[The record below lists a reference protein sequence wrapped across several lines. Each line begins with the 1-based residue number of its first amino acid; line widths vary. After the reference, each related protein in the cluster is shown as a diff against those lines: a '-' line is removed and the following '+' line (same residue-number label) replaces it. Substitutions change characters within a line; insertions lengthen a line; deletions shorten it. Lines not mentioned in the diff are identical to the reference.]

1 MIPISKDRNKHR
13 SKAENYRPSSLISLE
28 YKVKEH
34 IIHSN
39 IISHIDQQ
47 IIKTYVQ
54 HGFRKSQ
61 LCETQLIKTVNDIG
75 KSLNE
80 GHRANSIL

>member
-47 IIKTYVQ
+47 IIKTYV
-54 HGFRKSQ
+54 
-61 LCETQLIKTVNDIG
+61 
-75 KSLNE
+75 
-80 GHRANSIL
+80 